1 MISESLSEMTCAVSI
16 ELAQTGSSVESRSS
30 PRKQSPAI
38 EQQSSISIGSV
49 FVSKTMKWPELEE
62 KLNAV
67 FLNHASEVSIGLR
80 TKKICRFDQDSPDA
94 PNPFTLGISVTSI
107 KYFLIGWYLTTV
119 YFLI

>member
-1 MISESLSEMTCAVSI
+1 MTCAVSI
-16 ELAQTGSSVESRSS
+16 ELAQTGSSVDSRSS
-30 PRKQSPAI
+30 PRKQQSPAI

-49 FVSKTMKWPELEE
+49 FVSKTMKWSELEE

-94 PNPFTLGISVTSI
+94 PNPFTLGISLASI
-107 KYFLIGWYLTTV
+107 KYFSIGSYSITV
-119 YFLI
+119 CFLI